1 MAETMFERLGGFAKV
16 SRIVSAFYDG
26 VLDSPVLDPYFS
38 GIDMK
43 KQIDHQTKFFSAL
56 MGGPASYTDEE
67 LERKHARLNI
77 TEEAFGELGLILRET
92 LEDAGM
98 DDSDIGVMLAEITS
112 RKTGCAASAS
122 IRAR

>member
-16 SRIVSAFYDG
+16 SRIVSAFYDNA
-26 VLDSPVLDPYFS
+26 LDSPVLAPYFD
-38 GIDMK
+38 GIDMR

-77 TEEAFGELGLILRET
+77 TEEAFGELGVILRET
-92 LEDAGM
+92 LEDSGL
-98 DDSDIGVMLAEITS
+98 DDTDVGAVLAEITK
-112 RKTGCAASAS
+112 RKRF
-122 IRAR
+122 IIP

>member
-16 SRIVSAFYDG
+16 SHVVSAFYDN
-26 VLDSPVLDPYFS
+26 VLESPVLAPYFD

-77 TEEAFGELGLILRET
+77 TEAAFDELAAVLRET
-92 LEDAGM
+92 LEDCGLE
-98 DDSDIGVMLAEITS
+98 DSDINGILAEITN
-112 RKTGCAASAS
+112 RKRFVVTKP
-122 IRAR
+122 